1 MIQQHP
7 EWIAYLVFLTD
18 LAIRIGLSLRI
29 LMRGKPVGVTF
40 AWMTIVLA
48 VPYLGALLYLLI
60 GEHRIGERRLGRV
73 RAVIEQ
79 STLWRTTL
87 CERASREAVAIPD
100 SYQSLDLQART
111 IIGYPSVPGN
121 RLTLLPDYQSI
132 FSNLINDIKSAKIS
146 CSLEF
151 YIWEAGGLADEL
163 LETVLEAHGRGVYF
177 RILLDGVGSK
187 NFLKGEPARRLR
199 KAGIRVVEALHVN
212 PVQMLFQRADIRNH
226 RKIALIDNRIAYT
239 GSQNLVDPRFFKQE
253 AGVGEWVDL
262 MIRVEGPAVPALDN
276 VVAMDW
282 SVEAREVGN
291 FPTSSIS
298 MQAVGNLPVQVVPS
312 GPVFREG
319 AIHQLIMSIIYK
331 AQHELVITTPYL
343 APDEAM
349 TEALV
354 AAANRGVAVTL
365 VIPAQVDSFLVRH
378 ATPALLDSLVAVGIQ
393 VAQFEQGLLHTK
405 SITVDGEFCIVGSV
419 NLDMRSLWLN
429 FEISL
434 FVYDAGF
441 TQQVRELQTGYIAQ
455 SNFIDRE
462 HFSQRTFP
470 QRLATNIMR
479 LFAPLL

>member
-1 MIQQHP
+1 MQQHP

-48 VPYLGALLYLLI
+48 LPYLGALLYLLI
-60 GEHRIGERRLGRV
+60 GEHRLGEHRLGRA
-73 RAVIEQ
+73 REVIER
-79 STLWRTTL
+79 SKPWRNTL
-87 CERASREAVAIPD
+87 CERASRETVAIPD
-100 SYQSLDLQART
+100 GYQPLDHQARK
-111 IIGYPSVPGN
+111 IIGYPSLPGN
-121 RLTLLPDYQSI
+121 RLTLLHDYQSI
-132 FSNLINDIKSAKIS
+132 FRNLINDIKTAQTS

-151 YIWEAGGLADEL
+151 YIWAAGGLADEL
-163 LETVLEAHGRGVYF
+163 LETVLDAHERGIHF

-187 NFLKGEPARRLR
+187 NFLRGEPARRLR
-199 KAGIRVVEALHVN
+199 MAGIKVTEALHVS
-212 PVQMLFQRADIRNH
+212 PVKMLFQRADIRNH
-226 RKIALIDNRIAYT
+226 RKIAVIDNRIAYT
-239 GSQNLVDPRFFKQE
+239 GSQNLVDPRYFKQE

-262 MIRVEGPAVPALDN
+262 MIRVEGPAVSVLDN

-282 SVEAREVGN
+282 SVEAREVN
-291 FPTSSIS
+291 QYSASTIS
-298 MQAVGNLPVQVVPS
+298 MQVAGDLPVQVVPS

-319 AIHQLIMSIIYK
+319 AIHELIMSIIYK
-331 AQHELVITTPYL
+331 AEHELIITTPYF
-343 APDEAM
+343 APDEAL
-349 TEALV
+349 TEALI

-365 VIPAQVDSFLVRH
+365 VIPAQVDSFMVRH
-378 ATPALLDSLVAVGIQ
+378 ATPALLDGLVAVGIR
-393 VAQFEQGLLHTK
+393 VAQFDQGLLHTK

-434 FVYDAGF
+434 FVYDEGF
-441 TQQVRELQTGYIAQ
+441 TRQVHELQTSYIAQ
-455 SNFIDRE
+455 SHFIDRE

-479 LFAPLL
+479 LFAPVL